1 MAKNIKF
8 LYKKHISDTAPDM
21 EKLWDRIEGQLENKT
36 DKDQTQIKV
45 SRRNYRKFAAAA
57 ASLVLIIGGVSL
69 YADIRSESDSVSK
82 HSVET
87 ADKAR
92 LENREEK
99 TYEQL
104 SFSHTDTKAYED
116 SCRCDSAFSKAR
128 QRQRT
133 LHPENKQ
140 PCIKN
145 RRRKQNKYH
154 H

>member
-92 LENREEK
+92 LENREEN
-99 TYEQL
+99 
-104 SFSHTDTKAYED
+104 SSV
-116 SCRCDSAFSKAR
+116 SATQT
-128 QRQRT
+128 QRLMRTATFQRAMIISQRT
-133 LHPENKQ
+133 AFWKIQTSLQ
-140 PCIKN
+140 M
-145 RRRKQNKYH
+145 
-154 H
+154 

>member
-36 DKDQTQIKV
+36 DKDRTQIKV
-45 SRRNYRKFAAAA
+45 SHRNYRKFAAAA

-69 YADIRSESDSVSK
+69 YADIRSESDS
-82 HSVET
+82 
-87 ADKAR
+87 
-92 LENREEK
+92 
-99 TYEQL
+99 
-104 SFSHTDTKAYED
+104 
-116 SCRCDSAFSKAR
+116 AFSKAR

-140 PCIKN
+140 PCIKD